1 MIYTTGTIAGS
12 GSTLTGTGTNFTA
25 AGTLIRNGCTV
36 IVLTSPPQA
45 FQITSVTSA
54 TQLAVSPAV
63 NPAIPAGTRYAIL
76 LSDSLSVDGLALDIA
91 ETFGMYQRYMGG
103 FADIVQS
110 SGIVT
115 ITINGKPVTVPGLQ
129 SVVQKDATGTVP
141 LSLGGTAATDATGAR
156 KNLGLGSAATLNAG
170 SGEGNVMQNGASI
183 FFNAV
188 RVSSVYDLNTFT
200 AFLSTYQQTQFFPGT
215 GQGVIM
221 NAVMESNNR
230 YGWRLIG
237 DSGGTPYWQAKI
249 NDVLSDTYKICA
261 IGKTVTADANGFI
274 KLSSPVIKL
283 FTDGSCEANEEAEGV
298 TATRASVGVYKVTGS
313 AGLNSD
319 GIWTIEIPQDLNG
332 NRLCFVD
339 VYTTKSGVITLSVF
353 KRRFDIDTAMVV
365 AGEPMD
371 IPDGRWL
378 DLRLD
383 MPANSVYNQ
392 KRLAAEQALPETD
405 ASASD
410 Q

>member
-12 GSTLTGTGTNFTA
+12 GNTLTGTGTNFTA

-45 FQITSVTSA
+45 FQITGVTSA

-103 FADIVQS
+103 FADVVLS
-110 SGIVT
+110 GGIVT

-129 SVVQKDATGTVP
+129 SVVQKDSTGTVP
-141 LSLGGTAATDATGAR
+141 VSLGGTGAPTAAGAR
-156 KNLGLGSAATLNAG
+156 KNLELGSAALADIGLENGDVMTMGGSNYWNA
-170 SGEGNVMQNGASI
+170 I
-183 FFNAV
+183 
-188 RVSSVYDLNTFT
+188 RISSVFDYNTVS
-200 AFLSTYQQTQFFPGT
+200 AFLSTYQQISLFPGT
-215 GQGVIM
+215 GQGTII
-221 NAVMESNNR
+221 NAAMESNSK
-230 YGWRLIG
+230 YGSRWIG
-237 DSGGTPYWQAKI
+237 DSSGTPYFQAKI
-249 NDVLSDTYKICA
+249 NDALSDAYKICA

-283 FTDGSCEANEEAEGV
+283 FTDGTCKANEEAEGV
-298 TATRASVGVYKVTGS
+298 TASRESVGVYKVNGS
-313 AGLNSD
+313 LGLNSD

-339 VYTTKSGVITLSVF
+339 VKTTKTGVITLSIF

-365 AGEPMD
+365 AGDPMD

-383 MPANSVYNQ
+383 MPADSVYNQ
-392 KRLAAEQALPETD
+392 KRLAAEQALPEVNV
-405 ASASD
+405 SAPD
-410 Q
+410 

>member
-12 GSTLTGTGTNFTA
+12 GNTLTGTGTNFTA
-25 AGTLIRNGCTV
+25 AGTLVRNGCTV
-36 IVLTSPPQA
+36 IALTSPVQV
-45 FQITSVTSA
+45 FQITGVTSA

-103 FADIVQS
+103 FADVVQS
-110 SGIVT
+110 GGIVT

-129 SVVQKDATGTVP
+129 SVVQKDSTGTVP
-141 LSLGGTAATDATGAR
+141 VSLGGTGAPTAAGAR
-156 KNLGLGSAATLNAG
+156 KNLELGSAALADIGLENGDVMTMGGSNYWNA
-170 SGEGNVMQNGASI
+170 I
-183 FFNAV
+183 
-188 RVSSVYDLNTFT
+188 RISSVFDYNTVS
-200 AFLSTYQQTQFFPGT
+200 AFLSTYQQISLFPGT
-215 GQGVIM
+215 GQGTII
-221 NAVMESNNR
+221 NAAMESNNK
-230 YGWRLIG
+230 YGSRWIG
-237 DSGGTPYWQAKI
+237 DSSGTPYFQAKI
-249 NDVLSDTYKICA
+249 NDALSDAYKICA

-283 FTDGSCEANEEAEGV
+283 FTDGTCKANEEAEGV
-298 TATRASVGVYKVTGS
+298 TASRESVGVYKVNGS
-313 AGLNSD
+313 LGLNSD

-339 VYTTKSGVITLSVF
+339 VKTTKTGVITLSVF

-365 AGEPMD
+365 AGDPMD

-383 MPANSVYNQ
+383 MPADSVYNQ
-392 KRLAAEQALPETD
+392 KRLAAEQALPEVNV
-405 ASASD
+405 SAPD
-410 Q
+410 

>member
-12 GSTLTGTGTNFTA
+12 GNTLTGTGTNFTA
-25 AGTLIRNGCTV
+25 AGTLVRNGCTV
-36 IVLTSPPQA
+36 IALTSPVQV
-45 FQITSVTSA
+45 FQITGVTSA

-103 FADIVQS
+103 FADVVQS
-110 SGIVT
+110 GGIVT
-115 ITINGKPVTVPGLQ
+115 ITINGKPVIVPGLQ
-129 SVVQKDATGTVP
+129 SVVQKDSTGTVP
-141 LSLGGTAATDATGAR
+141 VSLGGTGAPTAAGAR
-156 KNLGLGSAATLNAG
+156 KNLELGSAATLNAG

-188 RVSSVYDLNTFT
+188 RISSFYDLNTYT

-215 GQGVIM
+215 GQGVIL

-249 NDVLSDTYKICA
+249 NNVLSDTYKICA

-283 FTDGSCEANEEAEGV
+283 FTDGTCEANEEAEGV
-298 TATRASVGVYKVTGS
+298 TASRESVGVYKVNGS
-313 AGLNSD
+313 LGLNSD

-339 VYTTKSGVITLSVF
+339 VKTTKKGVITLSVF

-383 MPANSVYNQ
+383 MPADSVYNQ

-405 ASASD
+405 ASAPD